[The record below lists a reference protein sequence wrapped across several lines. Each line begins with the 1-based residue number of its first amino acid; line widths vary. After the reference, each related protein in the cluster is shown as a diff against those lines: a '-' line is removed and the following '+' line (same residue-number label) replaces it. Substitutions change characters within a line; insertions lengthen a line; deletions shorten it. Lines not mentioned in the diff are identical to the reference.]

1 MKIKNV
7 LVSQPK
13 PETEKNPYKEL
24 ADKFKWNIEFNK
36 FFKIE
41 GVTAKEFRKSRIN
54 MLDYTAI
61 IFSSKNAVDHFFRLC
76 KEMRITVPET
86 MKYFCISE
94 SAAFYLQNYIQ
105 FRKRKIFHG
114 NQDFSNLMVLI
125 KKHKDEKFLLP
136 CAEEQHKQDILKQLD
151 DNEIRY
157 TKATIY
163 RNVDN
168 DLTHLDIKKYDMLVF
183 FSPSGI
189 ASLFN
194 NFPKFKQGNTLIAA
208 FGPTTHRAI
217 KESGLRLDI
226 SAPTTTAP
234 SMTMAID
241 QYLHKLE
248 KKK

>member
-1 MKIKNV
+1 LKIKNI

-13 PETEKNPYKEL
+13 PENEKNPYKGI
-24 ADKFKWNIEFNK
+24 ADKYKLNIEFNK

-41 GVTAKEFRKSRIN
+41 GVPARDFRQTRIN
-54 MLDYTAI
+54 ILDYTAI
-61 IFSSKNAVDHFFRLC
+61 IFTSKNAVDQFFRLC

-114 NQDFSNLMVLI
+114 NQDFSNLLVLI
-125 KKHKDEKFLLP
+125 NKHHDEKFLLP
-136 CAEEQHKQDILKQLD
+136 CAEEQHKQDIFKQLD
-151 DNEIRY
+151 ENEIKY
-157 TKATIY
+157 KKAVIY
-163 RNVDN
+163 KNVNN
-168 DLTHLDIKKYDMLVF
+168 DLSHLDIKKYDMLVF

-194 NFPKFKQGNTLIAA
+194 NFPKFKQGDTLIAA
-208 FGPTTHRAI
+208 FGPTTHKAI
-217 KESGLRLDI
+217 KEAGLRLDV
-226 SAPTTTAP
+226 SAPNTNAP
-234 SMTMAID
+234 SMATAID
-241 QYLHKLE
+241 QFLQKLN

>member
-1 MKIKNV
+1 MKIKNI

-13 PETEKNPYKEL
+13 PKNEKNPYKEL
-24 ADKFKWNIEFNK
+24 ADKYKLNIEFNK

-41 GVTAKEFRKSRIN
+41 GVPARDFRKTRIN
-54 MLDYTAI
+54 ILDHTAI
-61 IFSSKNAVDHFFRLC
+61 IFTSKNAVDHFFRLC
-76 KEMRITVPET
+76 KEMRVIVPET

-114 NQDFSNLMVLI
+114 NQDFNNLLVLI
-125 KKHKDEKFLLP
+125 NKHNEEKFLLP
-136 CAEEQHKQDILKQLD
+136 CAEEQHKQDIFKQLEE
-151 DNEIRY
+151 NGIKY
-157 TKATIY
+157 TKAVIY
-163 RNVDN
+163 RSADN
-168 DLTHLDIKKYDMLVF
+168 DLSHLDISKYDMLVF

-208 FGPTTHRAI
+208 FGPTTHKAI
-217 KESGLRLDI
+217 KEAGLKLDI
-226 SAPTTTAP
+226 SAPTTNAP
-234 SMTMAID
+234 SMTTAID
-241 QYLHKLE
+241 QYLQKLD

>member
-1 MKIKNV
+1 MKIKNI

-13 PETEKNPYKEL
+13 PETDKNPYKGLIE
-24 ADKFKWNIEFNK
+24 KFKLNIEFNK

-41 GVTAKEFRKSRIN
+41 GVTAKEFRRSKVNI
-54 MLDYTAI
+54 LDHSAI
-61 IFSSKNAVDHFFRLC
+61 IFTSKNAVDQFFRLS
-76 KEMRITVPET
+76 KEMRLVIPET

-136 CAEEQHKQDILKQLD
+136 CAEEHHKQDITNQLTE
-151 DNEIRY
+151 NGIKF
-157 TKATIY
+157 TKAVIY
-163 RNVDN
+163 RSVDN
-168 DLTHLDIKKYDMLVF
+168 DLSHIDITKFDMLVF

-194 NFPKFKQGNTLIAA
+194 NFPKFKQGNTVIAA
-208 FGPTTHRAI
+208 FGPTTHKAI
-217 KESGLRLDI
+217 KEAGLRLDI

-234 SMTMAID
+234 SMALAID
-241 QYLHKLE
+241 QFLTKE
-248 KKK
+248 AKKK